1 MQADC
6 SQPRSWQ
13 FGEEAEREVTVLL
26 ARCGE
31 LPFGGIEVAQE
42 SVVSLDRGVQVGQ
55 GRRGTSSLLDNV
67 ESAVANSVRI
77 VSHHLP
83 RRSVTP

>member
-1 MQADC
+1 MQADR

-13 FGEEAEREVTVLL
+13 FGEEAEREVAVLL

-42 SVVSLDRGVQVGQ
+42 SIVSLDRGVQVGQ
-55 GRRGTSSLLDNV
+55 
-67 ESAVANSVRI
+67 
-77 VSHHLP
+77 
-83 RRSVTP
+83 